1 MNDNSK
7 SALGII
13 GVGQLGDFMVR
24 GLRNGG
30 WPGKIV
36 LSPRN
41 AQRVATL
48 ARACE
53 CSVAVSNQAVVDQ
66 ADIVMVAVRPE
77 QVPDTMAGIRLRP
90 DQTLLSV
97 AAGLPLARLQ
107 GLLPTG
113 QSVIRAFPMSSAEF
127 GASPTMMYPAD
138 AAVEALFNHTGQSI
152 VLARE
157 SDFDIGTPIAC
168 ASIWLLDLYGTLADS
183 CQQAGMGAQQARSLV
198 YGMAESAVRVARH
211 NSERSARAVAAE
223 IAWEGSFTRLGL
235 KYLSERDGL
244 SVWQQA
250 CEMLTQRLQK

>member
-13 GVGQLGDFMVR
+13 GVGQLGNFMVR
-24 GLRNGG
+24 GLRNGS

-41 AQRVATL
+41 AERVAAL

-53 CSVAVSNQAVVDQ
+53 CSVAASNQAVVDR
-66 ADIVMVAVRPE
+66 ADIVMLAVRPE
-77 QVPDTMAGIRLRP
+77 QAPDTLAGIKLRS

-157 SDFDIGTPIAC
+157 SDFDIGTPVGC
-168 ASIWLLDLYGTLADS
+168 ASIWLLDLYGTLVDS

-198 YGMAESAVRVARH
+198 YGMAESAVCVARH
-211 NSERSARAVAAE
+211 SERSARAIAAE
-223 IAWEGSFTRLGL
+223 IAWEGSFSRLGL
-235 KYLSERDGL
+235 NYLTERGGL

-250 CEMLTQRLQK
+250 CEMLTQRLRK